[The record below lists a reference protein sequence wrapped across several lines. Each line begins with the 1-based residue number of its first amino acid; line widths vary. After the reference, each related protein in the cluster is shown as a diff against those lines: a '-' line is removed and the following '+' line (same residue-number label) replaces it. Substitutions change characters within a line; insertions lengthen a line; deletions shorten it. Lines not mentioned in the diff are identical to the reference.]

1 MNERIFMIEDFEK
14 GRAEYIAR
22 LESDLAH
29 VRRERDEYKAIAEK
43 SKITVYVSQVF
54 SEQNAS
60 YLQAVIDCGG
70 KRLSTRIP
78 AVTVYSYKDDKMTMV
93 REVISNFIRAL
104 VVDQVVAECQVEFI
118 RVADN
123 MNSLFVKG
131 MIQ

>member
-1 MNERIFMIEDFEK
+1 MIEDFEK

-54 SEQNAS
+54 SELNAS

-78 AVTVYSYKDDKMTMV
+78 AATVYSYKDDKMTLV
-93 REVISNFIRAL
+93 REVLNNFISTL
-104 VVDQVVAECQVEFI
+104 VVDQVVDEYRTEFI

-123 MNSLFVKG
+123 MNSLFAKG
-131 MIQ
+131 MIK